1 MTSTLDPDPS
11 ATEPVTRGCAQAE
24 CSGPERRRI
33 KVLVTGF
40 NDWRG
45 LNAAPGSPPNL
56 WRCRDNPSCRLL
68 VGAPC
73 DLPPLHRDGPL
84 PRLLRA
90 TESGTV
96 DVEYTFQTCALD
108 PAPPRRRSPH
118 TPPPRLPAGR
128 AADPDVA
135 C

>member
-1 MTSTLDPDPS
+1 M
-11 ATEPVTRGCAQAE
+11 
-24 CSGPERRRI
+24 
-33 KVLVTGF
+33 LVTGF

-96 DVEYTFQTCALD
+96 DVEWTFQTCALD
-108 PAPPRRRSPH
+108 PAPASPAS
-118 TPPPRLPAGR
+118 PASKHAPACASP

-135 C
+135 R